1 MNQKGNMTT
10 NDTVW
15 QGEVLTQTY
24 LEGVRGAIPLANEQ
38 IDIMLRLIR
47 ASQPEINWVLDLGC
61 GDGILGT
68 AVLEQYPQA
77 HGVFIDFSEPMLT
90 AAKQRLNDNP
100 KAFTILQDYGE
111 RDWLKKIQ
119 KLLDSPFTSD
129 SKSPIISLF
138 DVIVS
143 GYSIHHQPDERK
155 KEVYTELFNLLKPGG
170 IFINIEHV
178 ASADPWLERR
188 FQELFVDK
196 IYQLQ
201 LQNGANKTWEE
212 VAQEYYNRP
221 DKDANILAPVEDQ
234 CSWLRDIGYEKV
246 DIYLKIFEL
255 AIFGGIKPK

>member
-1 MNQKGNMTT
+1 MTS

-15 QGEVLTQTY
+15 QGEGLTQTY

-47 ASQPEINWVLDLGC
+47 ASQPEVNWVLDLGC

-68 AVLEQYPQA
+68 AVLNQYPQA

-90 AAKQRLNDNP
+90 AAKQRLNNNP
-100 KAFTILQDYGE
+100 NTYTVLKDYGE
-111 RDWLKKIQ
+111 KGWMAELQTINHSQ
-119 KLLDSPFTSD
+119 
-129 SKSPIISLF
+129 F

-143 GYSIHHQPDERK
+143 GYSIHHQPDNRK

-178 ASADPWLERR
+178 SSADPWLERR

-196 IYQLQ
+196 IYALQ
-201 LQNGANKTWEE
+201 QQNGVNKTWEE
-212 VAQEYYNRP
+212 VDREYYSRP
-221 DKDANILAPVEDQ
+221 DKDANILASVENQ
-234 CSWLRDIGYEKV
+234 CHWLRNIGYEKV

-255 AIFGGIKPK
+255 AVFGGIKPKKLKGQRLRASNL

>member
-1 MNQKGNMTT
+1 MTK

-15 QGEVLTQTY
+15 QGEGLTQTY

-47 ASQPEINWVLDLGC
+47 ASQTEVDWVLDLGC

-68 AVLEQYPQA
+68 AVLDQHPQA
-77 HGVFIDFSEPMLT
+77 NGVFIDFSEPMLT
-90 AAKQRLNDNP
+90 AAKQRLGNNP
-100 KAFTILQDYGE
+100 NAQTILQDYGE
-111 RDWLKKIQ
+111 RGWENQLLKIKDLANETNNLQ
-119 KLLDSPFTSD
+119 
-129 SKSPIISLF
+129 SPISNLF

-143 GYSIHHQPDERK
+143 GYSIHHQPDDRK

-178 ASADPWLERR
+178 SSADPWLERR

-196 IYQLQ
+196 IHQLQ
-201 LQNGANKTWEE
+201 QQNDANKTWEDVDRE
-212 VAQEYYNRP
+212 FYSRP
-221 DKDANILAPVEDQ
+221 DKDANILAPVENQ
-234 CSWLRDIGYEKV
+234 CNWMRDIGYEKV

-255 AIFGGIKPK
+255 AVFGGIKPTN